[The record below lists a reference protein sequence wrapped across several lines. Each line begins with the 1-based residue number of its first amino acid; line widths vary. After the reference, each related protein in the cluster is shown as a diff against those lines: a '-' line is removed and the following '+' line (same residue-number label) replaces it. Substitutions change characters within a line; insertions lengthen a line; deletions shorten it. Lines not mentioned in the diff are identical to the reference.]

1 MYGTNQYLYLA
12 IKISHQF
19 AVKPSSVYFVNSV
32 QCAGTNSQ
40 VSVSGSTS
48 YLIVGGGLA
57 PVPCQALRR

>member
-19 AVKPSSVYFVNSV
+19 AVKPSSVYVVNS
-32 QCAGTNSQ
+32 AGTNSQ
-40 VSVSGSTS
+40 VSVSGSAS
-48 YLIVGGGLA
+48 NLIVGGGLA